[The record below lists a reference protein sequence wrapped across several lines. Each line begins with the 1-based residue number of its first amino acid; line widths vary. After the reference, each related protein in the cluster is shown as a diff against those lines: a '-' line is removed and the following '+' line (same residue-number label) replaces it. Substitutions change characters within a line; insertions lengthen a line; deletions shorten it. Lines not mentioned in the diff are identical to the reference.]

1 MSNRHQFGCIENTW
15 EHTGTPGKAQ
25 ERTGAQRK
33 DLIMYDKGHCKLPIN
48 ARTIMHLPSA
58 VVVAAALFSVL
69 SLRKL
74 FE

>member
-1 MSNRHQFGCIENTW
+1 MSDRHQFGCIENTW

-25 ERTGAQRK
+25 ERMGAQRK
-33 DLIMYDKGHCKLPIN
+33 DLIMYDKGYRKFLIN

-58 VVVAAALFSVL
+58 VVVTAALFFVL
-69 SLRKL
+69 SLRRL